1 MRKAYPWGKIF
12 WLVPL
17 FILTG
22 LPAGTDHLTTKY
34 MMLET
39 AFAASNKVISV
50 ATPSS
55 LSSFAD
61 LAEKLSPAVVN
72 INTTTTMKGRR
83 GFPQGDKMPQEPFF
97 GGEDFFRRFFGDIPE
112 KDFKQKSLGSG
123 FIISG
128 DGYIFTNNHVVEKAN
143 KIRVKL
149 ANGREYDAVIK
160 GQDANT
166 DIALIKINPL
176 TNDLPVVIFGD
187 SDKMRVGEWVFA
199 IGNPFGLEQ
208 TVTAGIVS
216 AKGRVIGSGP
226 YDNFIQ
232 TDASINPGNSG
243 GPLFNLSGEV
253 IGINTAIVAQ
263 GHGIGFAIPINTA
276 REMFEQLKTK
286 GRVTRG
292 WLGVTVQEVTPEI
305 SENLKL
311 SDRRGALVGDVL
323 KGEPAEK
330 AGIKTGDILIE
341 IDGKKI
347 RDTHELLRIVAS
359 LPLGKTVDLK
369 VIRNGKEMILPIK
382 IGERKDQKELAH
394 IVKPSDQLG
403 MTVQEIT
410 PELSQYFGLSE
421 TGGVVIT
428 QVREE
433 SPADDAGLKTQD
445 IVLQINKVKISS
457 LKDYRMEISK
467 SGQEETLLILIKRG
481 DTSFFVTLRKGT
493 PKSSE
498 K

>member
-1 MRKAYPWGKIF
+1 MRKAYPWEKIF

-34 MMLET
+34 VMLET

-50 ATPSS
+50 ATP
-55 LSSFAD
+55 SSFAD

-72 INTTTTMKGRR
+72 INTTTTIKGRR
-83 GFPQGDKMPQEPFF
+83 GFPQGDEMPQGPFF

-128 DGYIFTNNHVVEKAN
+128 DGYIFTNNHVVEKAD

-276 REMFEQLKTK
+276 KEMFEQLKTK

-311 SDRRGALVGDVL
+311 SEMRGALVGDVL

-330 AGIKTGDILIE
+330 AGIKTGDIIME

-359 LPLGKTVDLK
+359 LPLSKTVDLK

-382 IGERKDQKELAH
+382 IGERKDQKELAQ
-394 IVKPSDQLG
+394 IVQPSDQLG

-428 QVREE
+428 QVKEE

-445 IVLQINKVKISS
+445 IILQINKVKISS

-467 SGQEETLLILIKRG
+467 SGREETLLILIKRG

-493 PKSSE
+493 PKSPE

>member
-1 MRKAYPWGKIF
+1 MRKAYPWEKIF

-22 LPAGTDHLTTKY
+22 LPAGTDHLMTKY
-34 MMLET
+34 VMLKT

-50 ATPSS
+50 ATP
-55 LSSFAD
+55 SSFAD

-72 INTTTTMKGRR
+72 INTTTTIKGRR
-83 GFPQGDKMPQEPFF
+83 GFPQGDEMPQGPFF

-128 DGYIFTNNHVVEKAN
+128 DGYIFTNNHVVEKAD

-276 REMFEQLKTK
+276 KEMFEQLKTK

-311 SDRRGALVGDVL
+311 SEMRGALVGNVL

-330 AGIKTGDILIE
+330 AGIKTGDIIME

-359 LPLGKTVDLK
+359 LPLSKTVDLK

-382 IGERKDQKELAH
+382 IGERKDQKELAQ
-394 IVKPSDQLG
+394 IVQPSDQLG

-428 QVREE
+428 QVKEE

-445 IVLQINKVKISS
+445 IILQINKVKISS

-493 PKSSE
+493 PKSPE

>member
-1 MRKAYPWGKIF
+1 M
-12 WLVPL
+12 
-17 FILTG
+17 
-22 LPAGTDHLTTKY
+22 
-34 MMLET
+34 
-39 AFAASNKVISV
+39 
-50 ATPSS
+50 
-55 LSSFAD
+55 
-61 LAEKLSPAVVN
+61 
-72 INTTTTMKGRR
+72 
-83 GFPQGDKMPQEPFF
+83 
-97 GGEDFFRRFFGDIPE
+97 
-112 KDFKQKSLGSG
+112 
-123 FIISG
+123 
-128 DGYIFTNNHVVEKAN
+128 
-143 KIRVKL
+143 
-149 ANGREYDAVIK
+149 
-160 GQDANT
+160 
-166 DIALIKINPL
+166 
-176 TNDLPVVIFGD
+176 
-187 SDKMRVGEWVFA
+187 
-199 IGNPFGLEQ
+199 
-208 TVTAGIVS
+208 
-216 AKGRVIGSGP
+216 
-226 YDNFIQ
+226 
-232 TDASINPGNSG
+232 
-243 GPLFNLSGEV
+243 
-253 IGINTAIVAQ
+253 
-263 GHGIGFAIPINTA
+263 
-276 REMFEQLKTK
+276 
-286 GRVTRG
+286 
-292 WLGVTVQEVTPEI
+292 QEVTPEI

-347 RDTHELLRIVAS
+347 LDTHELLRIVAS

-410 PELSQYFGLSE
+410 PEISNYFGLSE

-445 IVLQINKVKISS
+445 IILQINKVKISS